1 MEQHPYCRCEF
12 EDFKE
17 SKIVRCDVCF
27 ALDGRTCLGG
37 SHKRHETQS
46 QGIATIENMR
56 LVANEIISSL
66 SVEDYLAK
74 AMLKALKHQALMRKN
89 ASQLTTMWYEHILR
103 FKRGKFPNILDGVY
117 EFEEKFSGT
126 FRTFLKTL
134 KLAPDEDE
142 KHVQKACGPLWDSL
156 QKLFFDD
163 PDCKVDEKSRHVATQ
178 FDDVL
183 DESDNCEKKC
193 IVKGIPDGSVLW
205 LSEAIHIWE
214 LKRQDYNLNGN
225 SASAYTACA
234 QIAVYIKADIESMLK
249 GYGYLTPTTMG
260 ILTNGSSWILVTAY
274 SSLDNG
280 NLRIRW
286 TNTNP
291 IHCSLDAQDNLVQ
304 VLNLILVACKNS
316 MANLKELKNASFAQ
330 DLQRMNIGMVDN
342 NGGGMGPENQH
353 DREGTNRKDSGGG
366 DQRGNGRVGNRRARG
381 GGHQKESGASDD
393 QKGSGK
399 DGKRK
404 GHGGGNQKVSGGQQ
418 GSVIAQCNGGG
429 DQTTSVGNSGYKE
442 GFLGGK
448 TRDSERRQPLKSL
461 PLTVQNIKKLSG
473 KSDLDDVLQTYPI
486 LKTFLDRKM
495 VFFVTAEEL
504 FES

>member
-234 QIAVYIKADIESMLK
+234 QIAVYMKADIESMWK
-249 GYGYLTPTTMG
+249 GYGYFPLVTMG
-260 ILTNGSSWILVTAY
+260 ILTNGSSWILVTAH

-280 NLRIRW
+280 ILRIRW

-304 VLNLILVACKNS
+304 VLNLILVACQNS
-316 MANLKELKNASFAQ
+316 KSNLRDLKYASFAQ
-330 DLQRMNIGMVDN
+330 DLQRMNIGKDDN
-342 NGGGMGPENQH
+342 NCGGKGPENQR
-353 DREGTNRKDSGGG
+353 DREGSNRKDSGGG
-366 DQRGNGRVGNRRARG
+366 G
-381 GGHQKESGASDD
+381 D
-393 QKGSGK
+393 QKSSGK
-399 DGKRK
+399 GGNRK
-404 GHGGGNQKVSGGQQ
+404 GHGGGNQKGSGGQ
-418 GSVIAQCNGGG
+418 GGVIAQCNGGG
-429 DQTTSVGNSGYKE
+429 DQTGYDRGTSVEKVNEVGYGK
-442 GFLGGK
+442 GFVGGK
-448 TRDSERRQPLKSL
+448 KRDSERRQPLKSL